1 MRNRR
6 CKSSSCNNSSNCWQ
20 AVYSPRARAMV
31 KRKKKIGIKE
41 DTTMKK
47 NILSM
52 AVLLMASAAVFTACS
67 SDDNITGEQPANSV
81 QKTYTMTVNATKGDD
96 ATTRA
101 LTLGRNDT
109 DTKNVLNATWDANEV
124 VLVYQGGSQIGTLH
138 SAASATNET
147 TLTGTLD
154 SAPDAGQ
161 DLTLYFHT
169 DATPSYTGQDGTLAT
184 IASTYDF
191 CAPATITA
199 GNFTVSGSTVSTTG
213 SASFGAN
220 QQAIV
225 KFTLIDKTDGTTS
238 LSASQLV
245 INDGTTDYTITPASA
260 TSVIYAAIPGFT
272 GKTVTLTATVGGDTY
287 TYEKASV
294 SFTNGKYYEIG
305 VKMTKQA
312 STPTG
317 AISGKFTINS
327 SGDKVYFSQG
337 NLQYTKS
344 TGKWSFMTN
353 QYSTVETHNQ
363 SVGTNYAS
371 QNVVSLFGWGTSGSA
386 PSGQTARASYYTNAN
401 NDDYV
406 SNITTTG
413 VSWGTG
419 SEWDWGTAAAS
430 DLGSGWRTLTKD
442 EWVYLFNTRTVN
454 NGQGSG
460 KSYTLGQTVND
471 VLGVVLYPDDYTGTT
486 YTTSS
491 DWSTFES
498 AGCVF
503 LPAAGYRSGPWV
515 YDVGSLGGYWSSTAS
530 STSNAYYVRFI
541 SGTVDPANS
550 RSRYSG
556 YSVRLVRPV
565 E

>member
-1 MRNRR
+1 
-6 CKSSSCNNSSNCWQ
+6 
-20 AVYSPRARAMV
+20 
-31 KRKKKIGIKE
+31 
-41 DTTMKK
+41 MKNK
-47 NILSM
+47 NIEKIKSLSWT
-52 AVLLMASAAVFTACS
+52 VLVASATIFAACS
-67 SDDNITGEQPANSV
+67 NDDNILEEQPV
-81 QKTYTMTVNATKGDD
+81 QPTEPQVYNMTVEASKGGDEAGARATN
-96 ATTRA
+96 RA
-101 LTLGRNDT
+101 LSLDGST
-109 DTKNVLNATWDANEV
+109 LNATWSALTDN
-124 VLVYQGGSQIGTLH
+124 VYVKKGSTWATGSLQPQADGTTATLKGTL
-138 SAASATNET
+138 SGITIEAN
-147 TLTGTLD
+147 
-154 SAPDAGQ
+154 DALNLQFPKSGDISYDGQ
-161 DLTLYFHT
+161 L
-169 DATPSYTGQDGTLAT
+169 GTLAD
-184 IASTYDF
+184 IAANFDY
-191 CAPATITA
+191 ATA
-199 GNFTVSGSTVSTTG
+199 TVDVGSV
-213 SASFGAN
+213 SASGNIVPKTATTSFTN
-220 QQAIV
+220 QQAII
-225 KFTLIDKTDGTTS
+225 KFTLKRSNGSALPSNPTAFTISDGTNTVS
-238 LSASQLV
+238 LASIPAATYTANGTGVLYVAFPAAGSAK
-245 INDGTTDYTITPASA
+245 II
-260 TSVIYAAIPGFT
+260 
-272 GKTVTLTATVGGDTY
+272 TLTATVGLDTY
-287 TYEKASV
+287 TYEKTGV
-294 SFTNGKYYEIG
+294 TFTNGRYYAIT
-305 VKMTKQA
+305 VKMTPA
-312 STPTG
+312 G
-317 AISGKFTINS
+317 ALSGQFS
-327 SGDKVYFSQG
+327 VGSGTKVYFSKG

-353 QYSTVETHNQ
+353 QYSTVETLNQ
-363 SVGTNYAS
+363 TVGTNYAS

-503 LPAAGYRSGPWV
+503 LPAAGYRTGPSV
-515 YDVGSLGGYWSSTAS
+515 YDVGSLGAYWSSTAS
-530 STSNAYYVRFI
+530 SASNAYYVRFI
-541 SGTVDPANS
+541 SGTVNPANNSS
-550 RSRYSG
+550 RHRG